1 MKANHFF
8 SLDCLAPPGHKKT
21 PTDDGTFTLES
32 ELFSENCHSTAGA
45 YEETLFN
52 YVHGTELSHKTKLTE
67 INIFEVGFGLGLGPI
82 ATFKELHTYEGVIN
96 FYSSELD
103 KNLIQWFIRSISEE
117 TNKIF
122 PFTELS
128 LIQEQGSPLKF
139 VAKSKKRKLE
149 IIIGDLLENKKFL
162 ASYLKDIHA
171 IYQDP
176 FSPKKNP
183 DLWTED
189 WFQFLKSI
197 SHQEVILSTYSA
209 SHSVQKNLGEA
220 GWNVL
225 RAPGFAHKRSS
236 TRATLKQGIFTG
248 KTK

>member
-1 MKANHFF
+1 M
-8 SLDCLAPPGHKKT
+8 
-21 PTDDGTFTLES
+21 
-32 ELFSENCHSTAGA
+32 
-45 YEETLFN
+45 
-52 YVHGTELSHKTKLTE
+52 
-67 INIFEVGFGLGLGPI
+67 
-82 ATFKELHTYEGVIN
+82 
-96 FYSSELD
+96 
-103 KNLIQWFIRSISEE
+103 
-117 TNKIF
+117 F